1 MQVLEPP
8 STQSYKT
15 EEGHFIKT
23 FLIST
28 KKNEAGWQISKE
40 TGHQQVKTFEGKP
53 FVIIPDELSSKE
65 QKGHVFADT
74 KESLIEEYKKHTHGI
89 IESISSPYYYADGT
103 DDYFYM
109 ANIKLSGS
117 KAAAALMESGA
128 NTWIPFAVSP
138 HIWANDGIEP
148 HSDWEGIS
156 LSLVPQGAYGKDAV
170 VSKYCKG
177 ETHACNT
184 SLAAGL
190 CDKEDASLAASIT
203 SLLSQNQ
210 INPIMAQVVEQSTPS
225 FKFRNEQVS
234 EQEQKLEQPKEDN
247 SKAELER
254 LTKALEAEQAKNK
267 EKEDTVTRLV
277 NKDKTNTL
285 NKIFTTVKD
294 EAVKES
300 LIQKYLPADTDLLNG
315 YTEDFIKHVVPSLVE
330 EAKAQAEKELKD
342 KTVEENKGKSK
353 AGSLPKEPVSEE
365 SNSKA
370 ASIVPNKQNQVLK
383 FDRLMRGLN

>member
-15 EEGHFIKT
+15 QEGHFIKT

-40 TGHQQVKTFEGKP
+40 TGHQQVQSFKGKP
-53 FVIIPDELSSKE
+53 FVIIPEELSSKE

-74 KESLIEEYKKHTHGI
+74 KEALQEEYKKHTHGI

-117 KAAAALMESGA
+117 KAAATLMESGA
-128 NTWIPFAVSP
+128 KTWIPFAVSP
-138 HIWANDGIEP
+138 HIWANDGVEP

-177 ETHACNT
+177 EAHSCNA
-184 SLAAGL
+184 SLAATL
-190 CDKEDASLAASIT
+190 CSKEDASLAASIT
-203 SLLSQNQ
+203 SLISNMEN
-210 INPIMAQVVEQSTPS
+210 NPILNAPATLQVQEIPTNTQAVVE
-225 FKFRNEQVS
+225 N
-234 EQEQKLEQPKEDN
+234 QEQKQDN
-247 SKAELER
+247 SKLEELE
-254 LTKALEAEQAKNK
+254 ALKKQLAEEQAKNK
-267 EKEDTVTRLV
+267 EKEDVVTKLV

-285 NKIFTTVKD
+285 NKLFGSVLDQTVKD
-294 EAVKES
+294 S
-300 LIQKYLPADTDLLNG
+300 LIANYLSVDTDLLDR
-315 YTEDFIKHVVPSLVE
+315 YTSDYVKHVVPSLIE
-330 EAKAQAEKELKD
+330 ESRAQAEKELKE
-342 KTVEENKGKSK
+342 KTIEENKGKSK
-353 AGSLPKEPVSEE
+353 AGSLPKEPVVEE
-365 SNSKA
+365 SKA

-383 FDRLMRGLN
+383 FDRLMRGFI